1 MNFHVDFHV
10 VFLHTI
16 PATHQELFEQLAAQQ
31 QNEHAAEV
39 LAVAAVGAIDTAV
52 VVAGDFAAAA
62 VGTSVAAVGMSAAG
76 GLTCHGSTRLPT
88 EPAFAAA
95 AAEDLAPAVDSAI
108 VEAAETA
115 VAVGIV
121 VVGIVAA
128 EMVVAEAVGASNC
141 TECYAVVA
149 AQ

>member
-39 LAVAAVGAIDTAV
+39 LAVAAVGEIDTAV
-52 VVAGDFAAAA
+52 VVAGNFAA
-62 VGTSVAAVGMSAAG
+62 AAVGMSAAG

>member
-1 MNFHVDFHV
+1 MNSQSKLGNWMNFHVDFHV

-39 LAVAAVGAIDTAV
+39 LAVAA
-52 VVAGDFAAAA
+52 AGNFAAAA
-62 VGTSVAAVGMSAAG
+62 VGTSVAAVGRSAAG

-115 VAVGIV
+115 VAVG
-121 VVGIVAA
+121 
-128 EMVVAEAVGASNC
+128 
-141 TECYAVVA
+141 
-149 AQ
+149 